1 MPFHQVTYI
10 STSDARLSA
19 EDIAALAADA
29 DARNRRL
36 EISGVLLFNGTNFL
50 QILEGD
56 EAAVGALLERIGR
69 DTRHS
74 GLIVMAR
81 SMVPARTFLD
91 LGMRLWTAAPPEGL
105 MPPLPARLVEICD
118 RFWTL
123 SRARPPR
130 SPS

>member
-81 SMVPARTFLD
+81 SMV
-91 LGMRLWTAAPPEGL
+91 
-105 MPPLPARLVEICD
+105 
-118 RFWTL
+118 
-123 SRARPPR
+123 
-130 SPS
+130 